1 MKPKKNSILVVL
13 LVFTFVPKTVGQDH
27 INSWFRTTLS
37 IPVSEKF
44 KTDLEVQHRRQNDFE
59 NENLFDKNLMYTF
72 RTWLYYKQNKDVV
85 YAISPFAY
93 FSNYKIIQKESDA
106 VAKPTNEYRFTASI
120 ELQHELATKFYIV
133 DRTAIEYRV
142 FEGSIENTTR
152 LRNRLAFRYDFNSK
166 YNLSIGDEILVNT
179 TGTDAQHMFDH
190 NRAFSNFSYK
200 PNAAVK
206 FDIGYIYIS
215 RLTKNTIDLID
226 ESNFYLNFTY
236 TLQKRNQIK
245 VNKTNFKNKFD
256 YFLFNV

>member
-1 MKPKKNSILVVL
+1 MKNKISTIIL
-13 LVFTFVPKTVGQDH
+13 LVIVTLFAPKTLAQEH
-27 INSWFRTTLS
+27 TNSWFRTTLS
-37 IPVSEKF
+37 IPITEKI
-44 KTDLEVQHRRQNDFE
+44 KTDLELQHRRQNDFE
-59 NENLFDKNLMYTF
+59 SNNLFDKNLMYTF
-72 RTWLYYKQNKDVV
+72 RTWIYYKQNKDVV

-120 ELQHELATKFYIV
+120 ELQHQLATKFYVV

-152 LRNRLAFRYDFNSK
+152 LRNRLVFRYDLNSR
-166 YNLSIGDEILVNT
+166 YNLALGDEILVNT

-190 NRAFSNFSYK
+190 NRAFSNFSFK
-200 PNAAVK
+200 PNSTVK

-215 RLTKNTIDLID
+215 RLTKSNIDLID

-236 TLQKRNQIK
+236 TL
-245 VNKTNFKNKFD
+245 NKKPHS
-256 YFLFNV
+256 

>member
-1 MKPKKNSILVVL
+1 MKIKINTIILVVI
-13 LVFTFVPKTVGQDH
+13 VTFFAPKTVAQEH
-27 INSWFRTTLS
+27 TNSWFRTTLS
-37 IPVSEKF
+37 IPVTEKI
-44 KTDLEVQHRRQNDFE
+44 KTDIELQHRRQNDYE
-59 NENLFDKNLMYTF
+59 NDNLFDKNLMYTF

-120 ELQHELATKFYIV
+120 ELQHLLATKFYIV

-152 LRNRLAFRYDFNSK
+152 LRNRLAFRYDFNPK
-166 YNLSIGDEILVNT
+166 YNLAIGDEILVNT

-190 NRAFSNFSYK
+190 NRAFTNLSYK
-200 PNAAVK
+200 PNSAVK

-215 RLTKNTIDLID
+215 RLPKSNIDLIE

-236 TLQKRNQIK
+236 TIKKSK
-245 VNKTNFKNKFD
+245 VN
-256 YFLFNV
+256 

>member
-1 MKPKKNSILVVL
+1 MKNKISTIIL
-13 LVFTFVPKTVGQDH
+13 LVIVTLFAPKTLAQEH
-27 INSWFRTTLS
+27 TNSWFRTTLS
-37 IPVSEKF
+37 IPITEKI
-44 KTDLEVQHRRQNDFE
+44 KTDLELQHRRQNDFE
-59 NENLFDKNLMYTF
+59 SNNLFDKNLMYTF
-72 RTWLYYKQNKDVV
+72 RTWIYYKQNKDVV

-120 ELQHELATKFYIV
+120 ELQHQLATKFYVV

-152 LRNRLAFRYDFNSK
+152 LRNRLVFRYDLNSR
-166 YNLSIGDEILVNT
+166 YNLAIGDEILVNT
-179 TGTDAQHMFDH
+179 TGTDTQHMFDH

-200 PNAAVK
+200 PNSAVK

-215 RLTKNTIDLID
+215 RLTKSNIDLID

-236 TLQKRNQIK
+236 TLKK
-245 VNKTNFKNKFD
+245 
-256 YFLFNV
+256 

>member
-1 MKPKKNSILVVL
+1 MKIKINTIIL
-13 LVFTFVPKTVGQDH
+13 LVIVTLFAPKTLAQEH
-27 INSWFRTTLS
+27 TNSWFRTTLS
-37 IPVSEKF
+37 IPINEKI
-44 KTDLEVQHRRQNDFE
+44 KTDLELQHRRQNDFE
-59 NENLFDKNLMYTF
+59 SNNLFDKNLMYTF
-72 RTWLYYKQNKDVV
+72 RTWIYYKQNKDVV

-120 ELQHELATKFYIV
+120 ELQHQLATKFYVV

-152 LRNRLAFRYDFNSK
+152 LRNRLVFRYDLNSR
-166 YNLSIGDEILVNT
+166 YNLALGDEILVNT

-200 PNAAVK
+200 PNSTVK
-206 FDIGYIYIS
+206 VDIGYIYIS
-215 RLTKNTIDLID
+215 RLTKSNINLID

-236 TLQKRNQIK
+236 TLK
-245 VNKTNFKNKFD
+245 
-256 YFLFNV
+256 

>member
-1 MKPKKNSILVVL
+1 MKIKINTIILVVI
-13 LVFTFVPKTVGQDH
+13 VTFFAPKILAQEH

-37 IPVSEKF
+37 IPITEKI
-44 KTDLEVQHRRQNDFE
+44 KTDIELQHRRQNDFE
-59 NENLFDKNLMYTF
+59 NDNLFDKNLMYTF

-93 FSNYKIIQKESDA
+93 FSNYKIIQKETDA

-120 ELQHELATKFYIV
+120 ELQHLLATKFYIV

-166 YNLSIGDEILVNT
+166 YNVAIGDEILVNT
-179 TGTDAQHMFDH
+179 SGTDAQHIFDH
-190 NRAFSNFSYK
+190 NRAFTNFSYK
-200 PNAAVK
+200 PNSAVK

-215 RLTKNTIDLID
+215 RLTKNTIELID
-226 ESNFYLNFTY
+226 ESNIYLNFIFTI
-236 TLQKRNQIK
+236 QK
-245 VNKTNFKNKFD
+245 KT
-256 YFLFNV
+256 

>member
-1 MKPKKNSILVVL
+1 MKIKINTIILVVIVTL
-13 LVFTFVPKTVGQDH
+13 FAPKTLAQEH

-37 IPVSEKF
+37 IPITEKI
-44 KTDLEVQHRRQNDFE
+44 KTDIELQHRRQNDYE
-59 NENLFDKNLMYTF
+59 NDNLFDKNLMYTF

-120 ELQHELATKFYIV
+120 ELQYLLATKFYIV

-142 FEGSIENTTR
+142 FEGSIINTIR

-166 YNLSIGDEILVNT
+166 YNVAIGDEILVNT

-190 NRAFSNFSYK
+190 NRAFTNLSYK
-200 PNAAVK
+200 PNSAVK

-215 RLTKNTIDLID
+215 RLPKSNVDLI
-226 ESNFYLNFTY
+226 EENNFYLNFTY
-236 TLQKRNQIK
+236 TLQKKKSN
-245 VNKTNFKNKFD
+245 
-256 YFLFNV
+256 

>member
-1 MKPKKNSILVVL
+1 MKIKINTIIL
-13 LVFTFVPKTVGQDH
+13 LVIVTLFAPKTLAQEH
-27 INSWFRTTLS
+27 TNSWFRTTLS
-37 IPVSEKF
+37 IPITEKI
-44 KTDLEVQHRRQNDFE
+44 KTDLELQHRRQNDFE
-59 NENLFDKNLMYTF
+59 SNNLFDKNLMYTF
-72 RTWLYYKQNKDVV
+72 RTWIYYKQNKDVV

-120 ELQHELATKFYIV
+120 ELQHQLATKFYVV

-152 LRNRLAFRYDFNSK
+152 LRNRLVFRYDLNSR
-166 YNLSIGDEILVNT
+166 YNLAIGDEILVNT
-179 TGTDAQHMFDH
+179 TGTDTQHMFDH

-200 PNAAVK
+200 PNSAVK

-215 RLTKNTIDLID
+215 RLTKSNIDLID

-236 TLQKRNQIK
+236 TLKK
-245 VNKTNFKNKFD
+245 
-256 YFLFNV
+256 